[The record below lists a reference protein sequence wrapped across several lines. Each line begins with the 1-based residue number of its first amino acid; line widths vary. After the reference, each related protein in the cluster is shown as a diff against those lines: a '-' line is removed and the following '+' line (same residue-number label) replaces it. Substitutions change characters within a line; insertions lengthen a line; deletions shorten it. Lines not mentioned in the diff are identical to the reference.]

1 MWSVHTGAEL
11 ESKGVP
17 TAVLASEEFA
27 AMGEATARQH
37 GYDGMPL
44 IAVPQRFVWLSPAQL
59 REAAEAV
66 IDEIVR
72 ALTLPAEKL
81 MAEYRDRRHSSEGV
95 IPACDIH
102 PAPVGHPG

>member
-1 MWSVHTGAEL
+1 
-11 ESKGVP
+11 
-17 TAVLASEEFA
+17 
-27 AMGEATARQH
+27 MGEVTARQH

-59 REAAEAV
+59 QEAAAAA
-66 IDEIVR
+66 IDEVVR

-81 MAEYRDRRHSSEGV
+81 MAEYRDRWHSSGGV

-102 PAPVGHPG
+102 PAPTGRPG